1 MPVNRYRVDYK
12 YADGKTD
19 YVMIAASSP
28 SAAKKEAIEGST
40 RPIKAIKITKIGDE
54 ASEQKEI
61 ASGSR
66 FAKTGDWYVI
76 EYDATPREGDRKN
89 KKPRQ
94 KVVARNMSYERASQL
109 AKLKNA
115 NTNSSRFRPYHG

>member
-1 MPVNRYRVDYK
+1 MPIDRYKVSFK

-28 SAAKKEAIEGST
+28 SAAKKQAIEGST
-40 RPIKAIKITKIGDE
+40 RPITAIKITKVGSE

-76 EYDATPREGDRKN
+76 EYDATPKEGDRVN

-94 KVVARNMSYERASQL
+94 RIVARNMSYERASQL
-109 AKLKNA
+109 AKVKNA